1 MLSKSNEYQQLSDI
15 EHIIKCPG
23 LYFGEM
29 NNKENIRHIRVKM
42 LSRVN
47 DNFLYIREIADGST
61 DHGCFYELRACAYD
75 SNYFHVVNYDFLF
88 P

>member
-1 MLSKSNEYQQLSDI
+1 
-15 EHIIKCPG
+15 
-23 LYFGEM
+23 
-29 NNKENIRHIRVKM
+29 M

-47 DNFLYIREIADGST
+47 DNFLYIRETADGST

>member
-1 MLSKSNEYQQLSDI
+1 MRHSVDI
-15 EHIIKCPG
+15 QIIVG
-23 LYFGEM
+23 FGYTHLF
-29 NNKENIRHIRVKM
+29 KENIRHIRIKM

-47 DNFLYIREIADGST
+47 DNFLYIRETADGST